1 VSALFALA
9 LTSLPMENALRPV
22 LPLRL
27 AAGVTSL
34 SHSDPGW
41 TLLDP
46 GSDSARSHTATV
58 RFARPFAQVPV
69 VHAGLSGFDIENGD
83 AARVKLRVSG
93 VRADGFE
100 LVVETW
106 FETRIWAIDVSWLA
120 IGH

>member
-1 VSALFALA
+1 
-9 LTSLPMENALRPV
+9 MENAIAPV

-27 AAGVTSL
+27 AAGVTRL
-34 SHSDPGW
+34 AHSDPGW

-46 GSDSARSHTATV
+46 GNYGARSHTATV
-58 RFARPFAQVPV
+58 RFDRPFTQAPV

-83 AARVKLRVSG
+83 AARVKLRVSA
-93 VRADGFE
+93 VRADGFD